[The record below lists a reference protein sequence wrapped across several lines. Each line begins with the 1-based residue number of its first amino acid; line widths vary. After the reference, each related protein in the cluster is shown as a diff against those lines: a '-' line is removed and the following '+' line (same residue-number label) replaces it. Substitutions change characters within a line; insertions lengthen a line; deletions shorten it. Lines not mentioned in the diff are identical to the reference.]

1 VEAVHRLAPL
11 PEVRELELGRI
22 PVRSPRGTGG
32 FVPTVPPV
40 GVMKIVNCQ
49 SLLTITD
56 FVPKAYETKVPVNG
70 GIETFTKVF
79 KVRSSSCV
87 IDKLYAANR

>member
-1 VEAVHRLAPL
+1 
-11 PEVRELELGRI
+11 
-22 PVRSPRGTGG
+22 
-32 FVPTVPPV
+32 
-40 GVMKIVNCQ
+40 MKIVNCQ

-56 FVPKAYETKVPVNG
+56 FVPKASENKVAVNG

-87 IDKLYAANR
+87 IDVIAANR

>member
-1 VEAVHRLAPL
+1 VEAFHRLPPP

-22 PVRSPRGTGG
+22 PVRSPKGTGG

-56 FVPKAYETKVPVNG
+56 FVPKASDTKVAVNG

-87 IDKLYAANR
+87 IDLIAANR